1 MSTPNYLS
9 LLNGSLL
16 GGRPPDGSSSRVSP
30 MLGAGASPASGLDRR
45 AILIPLAIAAL
56 LLALWAAAAPI
67 SGAVIA
73 AARIKVELER
83 KTVQHREGG
92 IVREIKVRNG
102 QKVRAGDV
110 LVVVDDVRSDAELSL
125 LEDQYRAERVR
136 HARVSAESTLTRD
149 FAIDSRLAAE
159 PRVTEHFAREQAQ
172 FQSRRRTLDEQI
184 SALRLQMS
192 AAQAQSSALD
202 GQIESLRESSRL
214 AGKEL
219 ELNEKLVA
227 DGYVAKARLL
237 PLQRAAADATGRLGE
252 ARGELALARQRSA
265 ELQARMADA
274 RNRYQQAAT
283 EELKLASSRLR
294 ELEERLRPSKD
305 QVDRQAIRSPVD
317 GVVMALRVT
326 APGEVLA
333 AGAPILDVVPSN
345 EMLVV
350 EARVRT
356 QDISHVFADA
366 PAKVRLAAYNARTT
380 PLLPGRV
387 TVVSPDRVTD
397 PETGESWFAAIVE
410 VDAAAL
416 RHHPEVQ
423 LKAGMPAE
431 LFITTSDRTLFEYL
445 VNPITAFTNRALRE
459 T

>member
-1 MSTPNYLS
+1 MSA
-9 LLNGSLL
+9 
-16 GGRPPDGSSSRVSP
+16 DGSMRFAALLDIPADESSRPV
-30 MLGAGASPASGLDRR
+30 DRR
-45 AILIPLAIAAL
+45 AVLVPLAVAVML
-56 LLALWAAAAPI
+56 TALWAMLAPI

-73 AARIKVELER
+73 NARIKVELER

-102 QKVRAGDV
+102 QHVRAGDV

-125 LEDQYRAERVR
+125 LEDQFRAERVR
-136 HARVSAESTLTRD
+136 HVRASAESTLARE
-149 FAIDSRLAAE
+149 FILEPALSAE
-159 PRVTEHFAREQAQ
+159 PGAAGHVARERAQ
-172 FQSRRRTLDEQI
+172 FIARRRTLDEQI
-184 SALRLQMS
+184 AALQLQMS
-192 AAQAQSSALD
+192 AAHAQSSALQS
-202 GQIESLRESSRL
+202 QIESIRESGRL
-214 AGKEL
+214 STEEL
-219 ELNEKLVA
+219 ALNQKLVA
-227 DGYVAKARLL
+227 EGHVARARLL
-237 PLQRAAADATGRLGE
+237 PLQRADADNRSRLDE
-252 ARGELALARQRSA
+252 SRGELALARQRAA

-283 EELKLASSRLR
+283 EELKTSSARLR

-317 GVVMALRVT
+317 GVVMGLRVT

-333 AGAPILDVVPSN
+333 AGAPIADVVPSN

-350 EARVRT
+350 EARIRP
-356 QDISHVFADA
+356 QDINQVFAES
-366 PAKVRLAAYNARTT
+366 PAKVRLAAFDARTT

-387 TVVSPDRVTD
+387 TFVSPDRMTD
-397 PETGESWFAAIVE
+397 ADTGESWFAATVE

-416 RHHPEVQ
+416 RHHPEIR

-431 LFITTSDRTLFEYL
+431 LFVTTSDRTLFQYL
-445 VNPITAFTNRALRE
+445 VNPITAFTNRAMRE